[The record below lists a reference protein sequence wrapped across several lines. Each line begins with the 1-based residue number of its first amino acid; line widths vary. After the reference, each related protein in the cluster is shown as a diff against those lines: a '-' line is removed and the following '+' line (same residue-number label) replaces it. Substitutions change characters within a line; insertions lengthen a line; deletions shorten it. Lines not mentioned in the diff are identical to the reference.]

1 MMVCGIFS
9 LFQLMSTFH
18 RDPLKNDVQLS
29 QCSSAVLIENLDTVF
44 LEINYF
50 YQYLANL
57 LLCKHLQEKRKNDR
71 VGNVFMASIKDMK

>member
-1 MMVCGIFS
+1 MMVWGNFS

-44 LEINYF
+44 LKINYF

-71 VGNVFMASIKDMK
+71 VGNVFMASIKDMN

>member
-1 MMVCGIFS
+1 
-9 LFQLMSTFH
+9 MSTFH

-71 VGNVFMASIKDMK
+71 VGNVFMASIKDMN